1 MIIRVGHGSH
11 LLHFTFLQ
19 KDNVMVMFLSLVIH
33 VLLCILIP
41 PVKLS
46 VCHLQTCWKHSIISV
61 QFAITHIIVVGLYS
75 ILFFPNH
82 PYSQIKNVFSVVFTA
97 ILWLVKSHLDSR
109 CILVARREREGSRER
124 ERGRSWPFCPG
135 MEEGGSGVHH
145 KPSRSGDWAR
155 SAELL
160 GELITSTPPP
170 AAI

>member
-61 QFAITHIIVVGLYS
+61 QFAITHIIVVGLYYS
-75 ILFFPNH
+75 FF
-82 PYSQIKNVFSVVFTA
+82 SQIKNVFSVVFTA